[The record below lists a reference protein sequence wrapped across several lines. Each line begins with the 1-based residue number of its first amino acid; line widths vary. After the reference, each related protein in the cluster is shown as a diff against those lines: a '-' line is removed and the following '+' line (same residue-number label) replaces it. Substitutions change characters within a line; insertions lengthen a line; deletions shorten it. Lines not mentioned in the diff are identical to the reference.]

1 MIKISHGNPTHN
13 NYFPCDPF
21 VLPLSLR
28 LTCTQ
33 YIVTNVF
40 VFLGNIAKTDKG
52 LGLETSSIINSDPD
66 LIRNFLISSDTTIE
80 RNSLMENV
88 YPKIKEYLRENY
100 GLEFQVSGFNDT
112 QNRTI
117 DAYICIYKEQ

>member
-1 MIKISHGNPTHN
+1 
-13 NYFPCDPF
+13 
-21 VLPLSLR
+21 
-28 LTCTQ
+28 
-33 YIVTNVF
+33 
-40 VFLGNIAKTDKG
+40 
-52 LGLETSSIINSDPD
+52 
-66 LIRNFLISSDTTIE
+66 
-80 RNSLMENV
+80 MENV